1 MSPEEELM
9 RGERAR
15 QILDDPLVAA
25 AFKEILNVTVLK
37 WGDES
42 TSDDGA
48 KKLRDF
54 YRATLLFKRV
64 FEHHIET
71 GKMAQIQ
78 IKQGVK
84 ERFFG

>member
-1 MSPEEELM
+1 MTLEEEAI
-9 RGERAR
+9 RGERAK
-15 QILDDPLVAA
+15 QILKDPLVEA

-71 GKMAQIQ
+71 GKMAEIQ
-78 IKQGVK
+78 LK
-84 ERFFG
+84 EKRGFFK